1 MIPDPVIILAPPR
14 SFSSVVSTMLGQHPD
29 LYGFP
34 ELNLF
39 AVKTIGALID
49 RDAKRGNYNGP
60 HGLLRA
66 LAELHEGRQ
75 TTQSILRA
83 ALWLHER
90 RDWTTQALFDH
101 LLGSI
106 APRIG
111 IEKSPI
117 NCMRMSYLSHLHT
130 SYPKARYL
138 HLSRHPLATRQSMER
153 FFAQKA
159 LKGLINPHRLEF
171 DHLLLWYHMHRNI
184 LVFTSYLPEGQVL
197 RIKGEAL
204 LSEPDLY
211 LPQIA
216 EWLGVRTDR
225 SAIEAMKHP
234 EHSPYAC
241 LGPLPARGGNDALF
255 MQNPRLRP
263 DRIIEPR
270 LAEWLR
276 NSKPRWISVEDE
288 SLFNEVGLELMPHS
302 AIADEINAMANRL
315 GYH

>member
-14 SFSSVVSTMLGQHPD
+14 SFSSVVSTMIGQHPE

-34 ELNLF
+34 ELHLF
-39 AVKTIGALID
+39 VAQTVGMIID
-49 RDAKRGNYNGP
+49 RGIRQGNYNGP

-75 TTQSILRA
+75 TTPAILRA

-90 RDWTTQALFDH
+90 RDWSTQALFDY
-101 LLGSI
+101 LLRLI

-111 IEKSPI
+111 VEKSPI
-117 NCMRMSYLSHLHT
+117 TCMRLSYLSYVHQC
-130 SYPKARYL
+130 YPRARYL
-138 HLSRHPLATRQSMER
+138 HLTRHPVATRKSMES
-153 FFAQKA
+153 FFARKA
-159 LKGLINPHRLEF
+159 LKGRLYSQRLEF
-171 DHLLLWYHMHRNI
+171 NHLLLWYHMHRNI
-184 LVFTSYLPEGQVL
+184 LTFTSRLPEGQVL

-204 LSEPDLY
+204 LSDPDRY

-234 EHSPYAC
+234 ERSPYARF
-241 LGPLPARGGNDALF
+241 GPPPARGGNDALF
-255 MQNPRLRP
+255 MQNPELRAGP
-263 DRIIEPR
+263 VPEPS
-270 LAEWLR
+270 LAEWLQGSQR
-276 NSKPRWISVEDE
+276 RWISVDDE
-288 SLFNEVGLELMPHS
+288 SLFHELGLELMPPQ
-302 AIADEINAMANRL
+302 AIAEEVSALAHRL